1 MLKTARIV
9 YKNLVYRNNMKV
21 EEDLGYME
29 LEDIKKIAKERRI
42 KLIIEQI
49 LKRLCKNNSLILFTE

>member
-1 MLKTARIV
+1 
-9 YKNLVYRNNMKV
+9 MKV

-42 KLIIEQI
+42 KLIIE
-49 LKRLCKNNSLILFTE
+49 

>member
-9 YKNLVYRNNMKV
+9 YNNLVYRNNMKV

-42 KLIIEQI
+42 KLIIE
-49 LKRLCKNNSLILFTE
+49 